1 MKKTPSVW
9 GKRIACIY
17 DYLNRCVE
25 KAVYEGEVLI
35 SKQRFIY
42 RGYLQIA
49 ELDATNATRT
59 VLPVLRKT
67 YLWDPMDLS
76 ATRIL
81 VMSLFDETGTHQEDL
96 YYTHD
101 FMKNTIALFGLQA
114 GRRGLYEYGPY
125 GSVIKMEGMPLN

>member
-1 MKKTPSVW
+1 MKKTSSVW

-17 DYLNRCVE
+17 DYLNRRVE
-25 KAVYEGEVLI
+25 KAVYEGEALM

-49 ELDATNATRT
+49 ELDATNATET

-81 VMSLFDETGTHQEDL
+81 AMSLFDETGTYQ
-96 YYTHD
+96 
-101 FMKNTIALFGLQA
+101 
-114 GRRGLYEYGPY
+114 
-125 GSVIKMEGMPLN
+125 EGMSS